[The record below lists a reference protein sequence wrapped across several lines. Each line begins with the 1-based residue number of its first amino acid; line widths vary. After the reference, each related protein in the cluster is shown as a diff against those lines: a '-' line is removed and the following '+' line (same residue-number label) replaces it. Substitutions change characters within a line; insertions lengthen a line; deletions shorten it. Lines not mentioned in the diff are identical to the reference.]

1 MNTCFILA
9 LLVLGVCVL
18 YQLGHVSRLGV
29 LRDRRTNDREWM
41 DLRVEKAPEEPL
53 DLLKLLS
60 VSICQELIQLFSENL
75 GIGLIGIEFKECGGR
90 HVHCV
95 SQSNDQ
101 FE

>member
-1 MNTCFILA
+1 MGFFA
-9 LLVLGVCVL
+9 VA
-18 YQLGHVSRLGV
+18 
-29 LRDRRTNDREWM
+29 DRMTGKWM
-41 DLRVEKAPEEPL
+41 DLRVEKGREEPL
-53 DLLKLLS
+53 DLVKLLS

-75 GIGLIGIEFKECGGR
+75 GIGLIGIEFKEGGGR

>member
-1 MNTCFILA
+1 MDHSE
-9 LLVLGVCVL
+9 LVSPG
-18 YQLGHVSRLGV
+18 GFSAIAERMTG
-29 LRDRRTNDREWM
+29 EWM
-41 DLRVEKAPEEPL
+41 DLRVEKDPEQLL
-53 DLLKLLS
+53 DLVKLLS

-75 GIGLIGIEFKECGGR
+75 EIGLIGIEFKECGGR

>member
-1 MNTCFILA
+1 MSTCFILA
-9 LLVLGVCVL
+9 LLVLGICVL

-41 DLRVEKAPEEPL
+41 DLRVEKGPEEPL

-60 VSICQELIQLFSENL
+60 VSVCQELIQLFSENL

>member
-1 MNTCFILA
+1 MQKLPD
-9 LLVLGVCVL
+9 LGI
-18 YQLGHVSRLGV
+18 
-29 LRDRRTNDREWM
+29 LRDRRTNDWEWM
-41 DLRVEKAPEEPL
+41 DLRVEKGPEEPL
-53 DLLKLLS
+53 DLAKLLS
-60 VSICQELIQLFSENL
+60 VSVCQELIQLFSENL